1 MSLKNLR
8 THNDLRAPHHSGT
21 SVTEDA
27 FCIEGLAGNFSC
39 DSQSRLPRR
48 ARDRRSAS
56 AGPHPAGARTGPAVP
71 TPRRGEPTAAS
82 VGDAASGRPRCRC
95 PASSGPREAVGRPA
109 PPVRPVQRPRGRSRA
124 AGPASRCAPGRA
136 SGGRRCP
143 SGFRYGTSNFLHA
156 SYTRARAPG
165 PSGPV
170 RLDSSSTFHRQI
182 RRARS
187 SRLPAST
194 RIGTEK
200 AGNDF
205 ETMVCPACPSAARP
219 RRARASSRQATAAS
233 RPRARPRADTSWR
246 AVAR

>member
-21 SVTEDA
+21 FVTEDA

-39 DSQSRLPRR
+39 DSQSRLPRK

-56 AGPHPAGARTGPAVP
+56 AGPHRAGARTRTVPRP
-71 TPRRGEPTAAS
+71 TPGVGHRRIG
-82 VGDAASGRPRCRC
+82 GRCRKRAARSWC